1 MTLFHCSSVSS
12 SAGTV
17 RAIPA
22 LATRRSI
29 RTKVL
34 KAAATKAFTDSV
46 EVTSSSLT
54 TAPRPAPST
63 AFRTTATSCGW
74 QGTQPSAT
82 SAPACANAIAVAAP
96 MPDAAPVTRAVRP
109 FRSDTPSE
117 HHVAAVGPQ
126 RLANVVR
133 GIVRREEHR
142 RRRHLVRL
150 AEPTDGHLC
159 ELLVLP
165 LVGLVF
171 HHVGE
176 DRAGRNRVDPH
187 ALGRD
192 LARERLRKCEH
203 AALAGAV
210 MNHLVAA
217 DLTELRAYVD
227 DVSVAALEHLRQ
239 HVACAEE
246 NGAQVDVHNL
256 VPLLGRHLV
265 QQNLREDARVVD
277 QDLDGAELALAALD
291 HGNDLGFLGDVRV
304 HVDCAAAALP
314 QGRQQLGGTTP

>member
-22 LATRRSI
+22 LARNTSI
-29 RTKVL
+29 RPKAL
-34 KAAATKAFTDSV
+34 KGAARKEVTDSG
-46 EVTSSSLT
+46 EVTSSSPT
-54 TAPRPAPST
+54 TARRPAPST
-63 AFRTTATSCGW
+63 PFSTTPTSCGSP
-74 QGTQPSAT
+74 GNQPRAT

-133 GIVRREEHR
+133 GIVRREEQG

-187 ALGRD
+187 APGRN

-217 DLTELRAYVD
+217 NLAELRADVD
-227 DVSVAALEHLRQ
+227 DVYVAALEHLRPD
-239 HVACAEE
+239 VARA
-246 NGAQVDVHNL
+246 
-256 VPLLGRHLV
+256 
-265 QQNLREDARVVD
+265 
-277 QDLDGAELALAALD
+277 DG
-291 HGNDLGFLGDVRV
+291 HS
-304 HVDCAAAALP
+304 
-314 QGRQQLGGTTP
+314 